1 MPSTT
6 RISDSDHRRLRRLA
20 RETGRSQQD
29 LIGQALDAYERERFF
44 RQMDAGFEALRADPA
59 AWAEE
64 LAEREAWDTTS
75 RDSTA
80 NG

>member
-6 RISDSDHRRLRRLA
+6 RISDDDHVRLRRLA
-20 RETGRSQQD
+20 REVGQSQQD
-29 LIGQALDAYERERFF
+29 VIGKALDAYEKEQFF
-44 RQMDAGFEALRADPA
+44 KRMDSGYEALRADPA

-75 RDSTA
+75 GDATTGA
-80 NG
+80 